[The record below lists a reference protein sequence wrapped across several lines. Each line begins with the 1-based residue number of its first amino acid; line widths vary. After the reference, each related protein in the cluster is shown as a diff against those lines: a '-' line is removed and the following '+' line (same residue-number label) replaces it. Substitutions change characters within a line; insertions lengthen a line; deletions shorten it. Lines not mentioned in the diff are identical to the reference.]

1 MNAEESL
8 KEYYQ
13 FRIECLEDKLEKTNL
28 LLKGYKLV
36 NKELN
41 KRLKNDRKSKNNT
54 R

>member
-1 MNAEESL
+1 MNAQESL

-13 FRIECLEDKLEKTNL
+13 FRIECLEKELEKTNL
-28 LLKGYKLV
+28 LLRGYKLV

-41 KRLKNDRKSKNNT
+41 KRLKYDREIKNNT